1 MTIEE
6 AATVPARRTTLA
18 DVARQAGVS
27 TALVSLVMRGVPG
40 ASPAN
45 REKVFR
51 VAREL
56 GYVPDSRARAL
67 RQGRSHLLGVMFHV
81 QQPFHADVIEGI
93 YQAAE
98 SAGYDVVLSA
108 VTDSRSE
115 DKAIGTLLADRCEA
129 LILVAPQSSRDR
141 LAEVGGRLPTV
152 VLVRHV
158 RHPDLAVVRTA
169 DMKGLGLAVDHVV
182 GLGHARI
189 MYIDGAGSPTA
200 QQRRRGYRA
209 AMARHGLE
217 SRIIRG
223 GWAEINGSLAV
234 DTLLAEGGDLP
245 TAILAFNDPCAHGAL
260 SSLNRAGIAVPDEV
274 SVVGFDDTHLAGFSH
289 LGLTTVRQDAGQM
302 ARLAVSQ
309 AISLLKPG
317 AGPEAHRDGVV
328 VPALV
333 VRGTTG
339 PCRRSPAARESPPH
353 RPPTDRGDRPAAS

>member
-1 MTIEE
+1 MTIED
-6 AATVPARRTTLA
+6 AGTAPARRTTLA

-27 TALVSLVMRGVPG
+27 TALVSLVMRGAPG

-67 RQGRSHLLGVMFHV
+67 RQGRSQLLGVMFHV
-81 QQPFHADVIEGI
+81 QQPFHADVIEGV
-93 YQAAE
+93 YEAAE
-98 SAGYDVVLSA
+98 AAGYDVVLSA

-129 LILVAPQSSRDR
+129 VILVAPQSSREW

-158 RHPDLAVVRTA
+158 RHPDLSVVRAA
-169 DMKGLGLAVDHVV
+169 DMKGLGLAVDHLV
-182 GLGHARI
+182 GLGHRRI
-189 MYIDGAGSPTA
+189 VHVDGAGSPSA
-200 QQRRRGYRA
+200 EQRRRGYRA

-217 SRIIRG
+217 PRIVRG
-223 GWAEINGSLAV
+223 GWAEINGSQAV
-234 DTLLAEGGDLP
+234 EQLLAEGDLP
-245 TAILAFNDPCAHGAL
+245 TAILAFNDPCANGVL
-260 SSLNRAGIAVPDEV
+260 STLQRSGISVPEEV

-289 LGLTTVRQDAGQM
+289 IGLTTVRQDAGQM
-302 ARLAVSQ
+302 ARMAVGR
-309 AISLLKPG
+309 AISLVERKDD
-317 AGPEAHRDGVV
+317 PEMHRDGVV
-328 VPALV
+328 VPDLV

-339 PCRRSPAARESPPH
+339 PCRQ
-353 RPPTDRGDRPAAS
+353 